1 MVNNRRHTGNT
12 ECHKNI
18 ERKQC
23 DEKKTFS
30 STDGRKN
37 ARLHSTQERAGEKNT
52 AQNDIKQTDTAA
64 EVPVIDENAALH
76 AKEWVDNGSRL

>member
-1 MVNNRRHTGNT
+1 MK
-12 ECHKNI
+12 EDI
-18 ERKQC
+18 QQAL
-23 DEKKTFS
+23 
-30 STDGRKN
+30 DGRKN

-76 AKEWVDNGSRL
+76 SKEWVDNGSRL

>member
-1 MVNNRRHTGNT
+1 MK
-12 ECHKNI
+12 EDI
-18 ERKQC
+18 QQAL
-23 DEKKTFS
+23 
-30 STDGRKN
+30 DGRKN

-76 AKEWVDNGSRL
+76 AKAWVDNGSRL

>member
-1 MVNNRRHTGNT
+1 MK
-12 ECHKNI
+12 EDI
-18 ERKQC
+18 QQAL
-23 DEKKTFS
+23 
-30 STDGRKN
+30 DGRKN

-76 AKEWVDNGSRL
+76 AKEWVVTAAGYKWRMLWEK

>member
-23 DEKKTFS
+23 DIQQAL
-30 STDGRKN
+30 DGRKN

>member
-1 MVNNRRHTGNT
+1 MK
-12 ECHKNI
+12 EDI
-18 ERKQC
+18 QQAL
-23 DEKKTFS
+23 
-30 STDGRKN
+30 DGRKN
-37 ARLHSTQERAGEKNT
+37 ARLHSTQEKNT

>member
-1 MVNNRRHTGNT
+1 MHGYTVHR
-12 ECHKNI
+12 K
-18 ERKQC
+18 ERVI
-23 DEKKTFS
+23 
-30 STDGRKN
+30 
-37 ARLHSTQERAGEKNT
+37 KNT

>member
-18 ERKQC
+18 ERKQAL
-23 DEKKTFS
+23 
-30 STDGRKN
+30 DGRKN